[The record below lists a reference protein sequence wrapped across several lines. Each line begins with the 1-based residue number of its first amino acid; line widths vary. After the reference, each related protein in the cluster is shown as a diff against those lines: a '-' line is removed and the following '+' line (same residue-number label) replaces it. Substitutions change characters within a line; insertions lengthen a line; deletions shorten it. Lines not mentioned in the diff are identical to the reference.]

1 MFLYFFTDKT
11 SILCSCKHFLI
22 LIIYQ
27 NYSIINIEK
36 ESNYFTYELIF
47 EEYIQVEFVSIY
59 CILGSHLILKLQII
73 STFLKNITLASLIAS
88 SELIISELDES
99 IYKMHTSIIFI
110 QFDSKPKNSIA
121 LLRLKSF
128 SFTSLR

>member
-1 MFLYFFTDKT
+1 M
-11 SILCSCKHFLI
+11 
-22 LIIYQ
+22 IIYQ
-27 NYSIINIEK
+27 NYSFINIEK

-59 CILGSHLILKLQII
+59 CILGSQRILKLQII
-73 STFLKNITLASLIAS
+73 STFLKNIIFASLIAS
-88 SELIISELDES
+88 SELIISELDGS